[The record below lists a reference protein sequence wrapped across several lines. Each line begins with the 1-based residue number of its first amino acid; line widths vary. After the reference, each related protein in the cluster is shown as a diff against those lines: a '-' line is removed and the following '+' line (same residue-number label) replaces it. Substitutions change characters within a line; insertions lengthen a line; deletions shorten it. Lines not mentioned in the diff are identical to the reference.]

1 MHLPD
6 GFLSPPVWAG
16 LDLMAVGT
24 LIACTRRM
32 KRRDLSDVVVPRM
45 GMLGA
50 FVFAAQM
57 VNVPVAVGTSGHLL
71 GGVLVASMV
80 GPEAA
85 TIVMASVY
93 VIQCLLFQDGGILAL
108 GANVVN
114 MGLSGTIGGY
124 WLLRTLL
131 RTLPG
136 RWRDAALFFAAW
148 FAVAGSSALV
158 SVELAASGTVP
169 LGASL
174 AAMVGVHAL
183 IGLVEGAI
191 TVGVVRF
198 VARVRPDVLDGTL
211 LAVEAPAAVGGA
223 A

>member
-6 GFLSPPVWAG
+6 GFLSPPVWG
-16 LDLMAVGT
+16 MLDALAVAT
-24 LIACTRRM
+24 LGGCVLRLRRN
-32 KRRDLSDVVVPRM
+32 LPEETVPRM

-57 VNVPVAVGTSGHLL
+57 VNVPVAAGTSGHLL

-85 TIVMASVY
+85 TLVMASVF

-124 WLLRTLL
+124 LVMRALLRMF
-131 RTLPG
+131 PPK
-136 RWRDAALFFAAW
+136 WRDAAIFAAAW
-148 FAVAGSSALV
+148 FTVVGSSALV
-158 SVELAASGTVP
+158 SVELALSDTVP
-169 LGASL
+169 LVPSL
-174 AAMVGVHAL
+174 VAMVGVHSI
-183 IGLVEGAI
+183 IGLVEGGI
-191 TVGVVRF
+191 TVAVVRF
-198 VARVRPDVLDGTL
+198 VERVRPEALEGTPL
-211 LAVEAPAAVGGA
+211 QRAAA
-223 A
+223 

>member
-6 GFLSPPVWAG
+6 GFLSPPVWAALDG
-16 LDLMAVGT
+16 LAFAT
-24 LIACTRRM
+24 LGVCVARA
-32 KRRDLSDVVVPRM
+32 KRDLPEDKVPKM

-57 VNVPVAVGTSGHLL
+57 VNVPVASGTSGHLL

-85 TIVMASVY
+85 TLVMASVF

-108 GANVVN
+108 SANVVN

-124 WLLRTLL
+124 VLLKALLRVAPPRL
-131 RTLPG
+131 R
-136 RWRDAALFFAAW
+136 DVAVFAAAW
-148 FAVAGSSALV
+148 ATVVGSSALV

-169 LGASL
+169 LVPSL
-174 AAMVGVHAL
+174 VAMVGVHAL
-183 IGLVEGAI
+183 IGVVEGAI
-191 TVGVVRF
+191 TVAAVRF
-198 VARVRPDVLDGTL
+198 VERVRPESLAGTL
-211 LAVEAPAAVGGA
+211 LAESAA
-223 A
+223 